1 MFSSIPIQRRILVN
15 NENNE
20 FIAEAIG
27 EKWYV
32 HSKITGMCVAR
43 LCKVSGEFYTMC
55 KTETIPKC
63 TFKKFKALCEKRFK
77 VTLD

>member
-1 MFSSIPIQRRILVN
+1 MK
-15 NENNE
+15 NENTE

-32 HSKITGMCVAR
+32 HSKITGGCVAR
-43 LCKVSGEFYTMC
+43 WCKVSGEFFTTMC
-55 KTETIPKC
+55 ETETIPKC
-63 TFKKFKALCEKRFK
+63 AFKKFKALCKKRFK